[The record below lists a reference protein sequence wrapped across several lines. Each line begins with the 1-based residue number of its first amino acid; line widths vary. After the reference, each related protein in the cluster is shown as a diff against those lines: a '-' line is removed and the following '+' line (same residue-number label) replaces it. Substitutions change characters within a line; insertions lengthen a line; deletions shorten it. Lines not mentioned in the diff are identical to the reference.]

1 VQYVAVAKSR
11 RRVLGYLHAMG
22 LDVHSYCDQRQFGTP
37 LFHAIYHEC
46 ADVIRESTKPTGY
59 NQKAEVSSKLIV
71 PQQVTCTSW
80 AWTWRRRVTASDT
93 HPRRP

>member
-1 VQYVAVAKSR
+1 MCCLSHFERDLSRCVQYVAVAKSR

-46 ADVIRESTKPTGY
+46 ADVIRESTQTG
-59 NQKAEVSSKLIV
+59 VL
-71 PQQVTCTSW
+71 
-80 AWTWRRRVTASDT
+80 
-93 HPRRP
+93 